1 MKILRGTP
9 SPFFL
14 LVVGLLFILA
24 AWMMFVG
31 SKRTQDVFATV
42 TALVGLFAV
51 AGGVLRF
58 AFPEGAD
65 TPLGSESSSTSD
77 ANDPSS

>member
-1 MKILRGTP
+1 L
-9 SPFFL
+9 FVF
-14 LVVGLLFILA
+14 GLLLILA

-42 TALVGLFAV
+42 TALLGFFAV

-58 AFPEGAD
+58 AFREGTD
-65 TPLGSESSSTSD
+65 TDLGSESSSMSD
-77 ANDPSS
+77 SNDPSS

>member
-1 MKILRGTP
+1 MRRMKGTP
-9 SPFFL
+9 SPLVFFVAGVL
-14 LVVGLLFILA
+14 LILA

-42 TALVGLFAV
+42 TALLGFFAV

-58 AFPEGAD
+58 AFPDRAG
-65 TPLGSESSSTSD
+65 THLGSESSSSSD
-77 ANDPSS
+77 SNDPSS